1 MKQYLKLLFAREAK
15 EVVGKKGAN
24 LWLLTLV
31 LVATFAS
38 IAFSEGSM
46 IYLRDK
52 MEDPFTNWVSIAKST
67 DEESFKDFR
76 DSLFLDENKE
86 KYDYREVLMDQYTN
100 YNIMGKGKFKY
111 PSVRFFEHINTPLVN
126 AILSEEN
133 IVKGCE
139 VDSSLL
145 IDNTMGFIITL
156 DVAKQLGYNEDELP
170 AYISYLAV
178 NEGADS
184 LGLKLV
190 MDEFYPVAVPIL
202 AVVRRLPNNV
212 DMMSANF
219 FYEQQHVNSDVTY
232 PFDFK
237 YHESE
242 YLHRLTYYVS
252 DKVSRGTFEGFV
264 RENVVD
270 SLKTGLQFFD
280 VSDDYRDL
288 KSWKP
293 GSIIKIDLG
302 DERMP
307 REIFQK
313 LADSIEEHFDSEDV
327 RRVHKLDYGTNHA
340 ERGSFLSIE
349 FKSLNHIRE
358 FEAFAKRNGIQLEME
373 QVHSK
378 ENFNAVT
385 VMASILSAAMVIFSI
400 ICIIMFMVNM
410 LQSYFQKVKRNI
422 GTFKAFGMN
431 GTELIQVYVVILV
444 MIVSASVVLALLVTW
459 GIQGLLPIV
468 GVEKEGFNYLSL
480 WNNTTYIATL
490 VIFVSTIFTVIFVM
504 VRMLSQTP
512 GDLIYDRN

>member
-1 MKQYLKLLFAREAK
+1 MKQYLKLLLAREAK
-15 EVVGKKGAN
+15 EVIGKKGAN

-31 LVATFAS
+31 LVATFSS

-111 PSVRFFEHINTPLVN
+111 PSVRFFEHIKTPLVD
-126 AILSEEN
+126 AILAEEN
-133 IVKGCE
+133 IAKGCK

-156 DVAKQLGYNEDELP
+156 DIAKQLGYSEDDLP
-170 AYISYLAV
+170 SYISYLAV

-190 MDEFYPVAVPIL
+190 MDEFYPVAVPVL

-237 YHESE
+237 HHESE
-242 YLHRLTYYVS
+242 YLHRLTFYVS
-252 DKVSRGTFEGFV
+252 EEVGKDSFESFIKKSV
-264 RENVVD
+264 ED
-270 SLKTGLQFFD
+270 SLKARLQFFD

-293 GSIIKIDLG
+293 GAIVKIDLG

-307 REIFQK
+307 RGVFQT
-313 LADSIEEHFDSEDV
+313 LANVIEEHFDAEEV
-327 RRVHKLDYGTNHA
+327 RRVHKLEYGSNHA
-340 ERGSFLSIE
+340 ERGSFLSVE

-358 FEAFAKRNGIQLEME
+358 FETFAKRNKIQLEME

-410 LQSYFQKVKRNI
+410 LQGYFQKVKRNI

-431 GTELIQVYVVILV
+431 GTELIQVYVLILV
-444 MIVSASVVLALLVTW
+444 MIVCSSVALSLLITW
-459 GIQGLLPIV
+459 GIQGLLPII

-480 WNNTTYIATL
+480 WNMTTYIATL
-490 VIFVSTIFTVIFVM
+490 VIFISTIFTVIFVM
-504 VRMLSQTP
+504 IRMLSQTP